1 MNIITFYY
9 LKNSDN
15 ELKMICRSSTDLL
28 IFDFELQKSNFVSKH
43 INISGTSMGEK
54 LKRWLKQTK
63 FESLDHEVSL
73 NILITA
79 YFLRSKHEEVMN
91 KYGLTM
97 PQYNVLRILNGVY
110 PEGHPR
116 CDIISR
122 MIEPAPDVT
131 RIIDRLMKEKLV
143 ERFHTDN
150 DKRLSMTRITEKG
163 IKLLEK
169 AHPEVQ
175 ALGNYIATT
184 LSNQEKKILSD
195 LLEKVYG
202 EQVN

>member
-1 MNIITFYY
+1 
-9 LKNSDN
+9 
-15 ELKMICRSSTDLL
+15 
-28 IFDFELQKSNFVSKH
+28 
-43 INISGTSMGEK
+43 MGEK
-54 LKRWLKQTK
+54 LKQWLKQSK
-63 FESLDHEVSL
+63 FENLDQEVAL
-73 NILITA
+73 NLFVTA

-97 PQYNVLRILNGVY
+97 PQYNVLRILKGVY

-131 RIIDRLMKEKLV
+131 RIIDRLTKEKLV
-143 ERFHTDN
+143 ERFNSPD

-169 AHPEVQ
+169 ANPEVV
-175 ALGNYIATT
+175 ALGNYISST
-184 LSNQEKKILSD
+184 LSNTEKKTLSD
-195 LLEKVYG
+195 LLEKIYG
-202 EQVN
+202 EQVK